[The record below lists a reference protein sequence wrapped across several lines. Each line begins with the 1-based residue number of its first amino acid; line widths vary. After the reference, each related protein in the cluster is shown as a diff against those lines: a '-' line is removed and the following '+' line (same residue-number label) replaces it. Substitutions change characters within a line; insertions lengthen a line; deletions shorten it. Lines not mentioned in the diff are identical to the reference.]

1 MKYTWFI
8 SVLLFLLMFFLHGC
22 GGKTLDDRTRALAE
36 KSDAVCLVTVK
47 KAEPRFSYDGT
58 RVSTLLLCLVRADYL
73 GNLTER
79 GQDLNGQD
87 HRYVYVLVEDSQDRL
102 TDLPKAG
109 ERLLL
114 FLKKT
119 EDRGGWGYG
128 HEQFYVPLS
137 LRREPADAA
146 GLRLLDALRE
156 YGRTH
161 PRERSENGA
170 YDGREDYGLWMI
182 F

>member
-1 MKYTWFI
+1 MKLQWTWFVFVI
-8 SVLLFLLMFFLHGC
+8 LFLLMFLLHGC
-22 GGKTLDDRTRALAE
+22 GGKRLDDTNQAMAE

-58 RVSTLLLCLVRADYL
+58 RVVTLLTCLVRTDYL
-73 GNLTER
+73 GNLSKR

-87 HRYVYVLVEDSQDRL
+87 RRYVYVLVEDSQDRL
-102 TDLPKAG
+102 MDMPKAG

-114 FLKKT
+114 FLNKT
-119 EDRGGWGYG
+119 EDHDGWGYG
-128 HEQFYVPLS
+128 NEQFYVPLS

-146 GLRLLDALRE
+146 GLRLLDALQE
-156 YGRTH
+156 YGREH
-161 PRERSENGA
+161 PRERSENA
-170 YDGREDYGLWMI
+170 VYDGRQDYGP